1 MYSFPFCFSYAPFCL
16 CVFPP
21 TPFSPLCWTAQ
32 AEGQA
37 SPLRSL
43 PTTQCGWDSVVR
55 ETEFGYRIQ
64 GPPLQYLKYIEAI
77 EAAKKE
83 IPEQYIDD
91 IMSHIMEKKRYKDI
105 EGVSEKTLKKWV
117 QKFIWHVAHNLG
129 DV

>member
-1 MYSFPFCFSYAPFCL
+1 MKRYYQPKGDKKGKYALRENVYRRTWYLIADYPYYKK
-16 CVFPP
+16 
-21 TPFSPLCWTAQ
+21 THGK
-32 AEGQA
+32 EGGG
-37 SPLRSL
+37 
-43 PTTQCGWDSVVR
+43 TVVR